1 MPVGSNINQDS
12 RWDPPCP
19 ASLAGESVG
28 VHIQPTAQTA
38 AENGWYYRPERH
50 AELIPDTRRCLN
62 CGKRVFAPLPLTLAQ
77 EQIRHPLSTQVLLGE
92 DGF

>member
-1 MPVGSNINQDS
+1 MPVGSNFNQDS

-28 VHIQPTAQTA
+28 VHIQATAQMA
-38 AENGWYYRPERH
+38 AEEGWYYRPERF
-50 AELIPDTRRCLN
+50 AQLIPDTRRCVN
-62 CGKRVFAPLPLTLAQ
+62 CGQRVFPPLALTVDQA
-77 EQIRHPLSTQVLLGE
+77 QIRHPLSTQVLLGE